1 MEYSTNLFRPQ
12 CYSSNLQFLLFK
24 LQILQRGLVP
34 ELLQDANLLS
44 DIQSLAFVLFSLQP
58 GVSFLLFNKL
68 FIKFSH

>member
-1 MEYSTNLFRPQ
+1 MEYSINLFRPQ
-12 CYSSNLQFLLFK
+12 CYSSNFQFLLFK
-24 LQILQRGLVP
+24 LQILQRVLVP

-44 DIQSLAFVLFSLQP
+44 DIQFLAFVLFSLQP